1 MAKILLVEDEV
12 NIASFIERGLQ
23 EFGHTVSVAY
33 NGADGWQLAQDEP
46 FDLLVLDII
55 MPKMNGLDLC
65 RQYRQLYGYDSPVI
79 MLTALGTTDD
89 IVKGLYAGADDYLAD
104 ATSIPG
110 NYVDNLIAGHTGNNY
125 TNQSSITI
133 KWEDGADDAKKL
145 ERVLTQKWIACYP
158 DPMNGWADFRRT
170 GYPRIFPATE
180 SMNADCNT
188 GRGQRRLRFTRSEYN
203 NNKANVEAA
212 VSMLSNGKDSN
223 GTDLWW
229 AMKENGTY

>member
-1 MAKILLVEDEV
+1 
-12 NIASFIERGLQ
+12 
-23 EFGHTVSVAY
+23 
-33 NGADGWQLAQDEP
+33 
-46 FDLLVLDII
+46 
-55 MPKMNGLDLC
+55 
-65 RQYRQLYGYDSPVI
+65 
-79 MLTALGTTDD
+79 MLFR
-89 IVKGLYAGADDYLAD
+89 
-104 ATSIPG
+104 S
-110 NYVDNLIAGHTGNNY
+110 
-125 TNQSSITI
+125 
-133 KWEDGADDAKKL
+133 L

>member
-1 MAKILLVEDEV
+1 MGGDAKTFYEKGVRL
-12 NIASFIERGLQ
+12 SFE
-23 EFGHTVSVAY
+23 EFGVS
-33 NGADGWQLAQDEP
+33 
-46 FDLLVLDII
+46 
-55 MPKMNGLDLC
+55 
-65 RQYRQLYGYDSPVI
+65 
-79 MLTALGTTDD
+79 
-89 IVKGLYAGADDYLAD
+89 GADDYLAD
-104 ATSIPG
+104 ATSVPG

-125 TNQSSITI
+125 TNQSTITI
-133 KWEDGADDAKKL
+133 KWEEGTDDAKKL

-203 NNKANVEAA
+203 NNKANVEEA